1 MKSGCR
7 RGTRD
12 YPALMTDA
20 AKTRAPAGDG
30 GAWDVT
36 RRPIAAVDLGTNNCR
51 LLVARVDAGGLTV
64 VDSFSRIVRLGEGL
78 ERSGQLDE
86 AAIQRTIHALRIC
99 ARIMARHQVAEARCV
114 ATEACRRAANGESFV
129 TRARLASGLVLEILD
144 QDEEARLG
152 LLGCLTLADRGYDQF
167 LMMDVGGG
175 STELAWFRPG
185 GGHTDLV
192 NLSVPVGVVT
202 LAERYGSDP
211 DDAGYQAMQEA
222 VWRALDA
229 HPLVRRIEAEL
240 TAGLRVQAIGTS
252 GTVTTLAALYLQL
265 ARYDRRQVDGLWLPP
280 AALAAVA
287 GELRATD
294 TAARARD
301 PCIGAGRA
309 DLVVAGAAIV
319 QALYARFPFTA
330 LRVADRGLREGILA
344 SLMGERLDTALTRQL
359 GPPSGA
365 SVA

>member
-1 MKSGCR
+1 MKDVGAPNDAV
-7 RGTRD
+7 GD
-12 YPALMTDA
+12 PAA
-20 AKTRAPAGDG
+20 SA
-30 GAWDVT
+30 DVT

-51 LLVARVDAGGLTV
+51 LLVARVDGDGLTV

-78 ERSGQLDE
+78 ERTGKLDE
-86 AAIQRTIHALRIC
+86 TAIQRTIHALRIC

-114 ATEACRRAANGESFV
+114 ATEACRRAVNGESFV
-129 TRARLASGLVLEILD
+129 TRARLASGLALEILD
-144 QDEEARLG
+144 QEEEARLG
-152 LLGCLTLADRGYDQF
+152 LLGCLTLADRRFEQF

-175 STELAWFRPG
+175 STELAWFRPAPT
-185 GGHTDLV
+185 HTEIV

-202 LAERYGSDP
+202 LAERFGSDP
-211 DDAGYQAMQEA
+211 DDAGYRAMQETL
-222 VWRALDA
+222 WRALDA
-229 HPLVRRIEAEL
+229 HPAVRRIDAEL
-240 TAGLRVQAIGTS
+240 AGAPQLQAIGTS
-252 GTVTTLAALYLQL
+252 GTVTTLAALYLHL

-280 AALAAVA
+280 AALEQVA
-287 GELRATD
+287 GELRLRD
-294 TAARARD
+294 TAARARE

-344 SLMGERLDTALTRQL
+344 GLMGERLDTALTRQL

>member
-1 MKSGCR
+1 MSDAPPSG
-7 RGTRD
+7 TIHAATAP
-12 YPALMTDA
+12 PA
-20 AKTRAPAGDG
+20 
-30 GAWDVT
+30 DVT

-51 LLVARVDAGGLTV
+51 LLVARAEGGGFTV

-78 ERSGQLDE
+78 ARSGALGE
-86 AAIQRTIHALRIC
+86 TAIQRTIHALRIC

-114 ATEACRRAANGESFV
+114 ATEACRRATNAESFV
-129 TRARLASGLVLEILD
+129 ARARLASGLALEVLD

-152 LLGCLTLADRGYDQF
+152 LLGCLTLADRAFDQF

-175 STELAWFRPG
+175 STELAWFRPAGAG
-185 GGHTDLV
+185 GEVV

-211 DDAGYQAMQEA
+211 DDVGYRAMQEA
-222 VWRALDA
+222 LLRAVDA
-229 HPLVRRIEAEL
+229 HPVSRRLDEGI
-240 TAGLRVQAIGTS
+240 AGGRRLQAIGTS
-252 GTVTTLAALYLQL
+252 GTVTTLAALYLEL
-265 ARYDRRQVDGLWLPP
+265 ARYDRRQIDGLWLPP
-280 AALAAVA
+280 EALAGVA
-287 GELRATD
+287 GVLRSRD
-294 TAARARD
+294 TAQRARE

-319 QALYARFPFTA
+319 EALYRRFPFEA

-344 SLMGERLDTALTRQL
+344 SLMGERLDTALNRQL

>member
-1 MKSGCR
+1 MKDVAPP
-7 RGTRD
+7 GTS
-12 YPALMTDA
+12 ATDVDA
-20 AKTRAPAGDG
+20 TR
-30 GAWDVT
+30 DVT

-51 LLVARVDAGGLTV
+51 LLVARVDGDRFTV

-78 ERSGQLDE
+78 ERTGKLDE
-86 AAIQRTIHALRIC
+86 AAVQRTIHALRIC
-99 ARIMARHQVAEARCV
+99 ARIMARHAVAEARCV
-114 ATEACRRAANGESFV
+114 ATEACRRASDGGDFV
-129 TRARLASGLVLEILD
+129 ARARLASGLTLEILD
-144 QDEEARLG
+144 QEEEARLG
-152 LLGCLTLADRGYDQF
+152 LLGCLTLADRRFEQF

-185 GGHTDLV
+185 VGQTEIV

-202 LAERYGSDP
+202 LAERFGSDP
-211 DDAGYQAMQEA
+211 DDAGYLAMQET

-229 HPLVRRIEAEL
+229 HPTTRRIDDEFAHS
-240 TAGLRVQAIGTS
+240 GRVQAIGTS
-252 GTVTTLAALYLQL
+252 GTVTTLAALYLHL

-280 AALAAVA
+280 TALGQVA
-287 GELRATD
+287 GELRARD
-294 TAARARD
+294 TAARARE

-344 SLMGERLDTALTRQL
+344 SLMGERLDTALSRQL
-359 GPPSGA
+359 GPPFGA

>member
-1 MKSGCR
+1 MK
-7 RGTRD
+7 D
-12 YPALMTDA
+12 PAFSSPSANETEGL
-20 AKTRAPAGDG
+20 G
-30 GAWDVT
+30 DVT
-36 RRPIAAVDLGTNNCR
+36 RRPVAAVDLGTNNCR
-51 LLVARVDAGGLTV
+51 LLVARVDGDGLTV

-78 ERSGQLDE
+78 ERTGRLDE
-86 AAIQRTIHALRIC
+86 ASIQRTIHALRIC

-114 ATEACRRAANGESFV
+114 ATEACRRAVNGEGFV
-129 TRARLASGLVLEILD
+129 ARARLASGLALEILD
-144 QDEEARLG
+144 QEEEARLG
-152 LLGCLTLADRGYDQF
+152 LLGCLALADRCFEQF

-175 STELAWFRPG
+175 STELAWFRPERG
-185 GGHTDLV
+185 RTEIV

-202 LAERYGSDP
+202 LAERFGSDP
-211 DDAGYQAMQEA
+211 DDAGYAAMQDTLL
-222 VWRALDA
+222 RALDA
-229 HPLVRRIEAEL
+229 HPAVRRIDAEMG
-240 TAGLRVQAIGTS
+240 ACRGLQAIGTS
-252 GTVTTLAALYLQL
+252 GTVTTLAALYLHL

-280 AALAAVA
+280 GALSDVAA
-287 GELRATD
+287 ELRARD

-319 QALYARFPFTA
+319 QALYTRFPFTA

>member
-1 MKSGCR
+1 MNDMPPPSR
-7 RGTRD
+7 T
-12 YPALMTDA
+12 AVEAEASL
-20 AKTRAPAGDG
+20 
-30 GAWDVT
+30 DVT

-51 LLVARVDAGGLTV
+51 LLVAQVEGDGFAV

-78 ERSGQLDE
+78 GRTGALDE

-99 ARIMARHQVAEARCV
+99 ARIMARHRVAEARCV

-129 TRARLASGLVLEILD
+129 ARARLASGLALEILD

-152 LLGCLTLADRGYDQF
+152 LLGCLALAERSFAQF

-175 STELAWFRPG
+175 STELAWFRPDG
-185 GGHTDLV
+185 ARTEIV

-202 LAERYGSDP
+202 LAERFGSDP
-211 DDAGYQAMQEA
+211 DEAGYRAMQETMWA
-222 VWRALDA
+222 ALDA
-229 HPLVRRIEAEL
+229 HPAVARID
-240 TAGLRVQAIGTS
+240 AGLRDGGRLQGIGTS
-252 GTVTTLAALYLQL
+252 GTVTTLAALYLHL

-280 AALAAVA
+280 AALDGVA
-287 GELRATD
+287 RELRARD
-294 TAARARD
+294 TAMRARE
-301 PCIGAGRA
+301 PCIGVGRA

-319 QALYARFPFTA
+319 QALYARFPFAA

-344 SLMGERLDTALTRQL
+344 SLMGERLDTALNRQL
-359 GPPSGA
+359 GPPPGA

>member
-1 MKSGCR
+1 MK
-7 RGTRD
+7 D
-12 YPALMTDA
+12 VVPPN
-20 AKTRAPAGDG
+20 APAGDL
-30 GAWDVT
+30 GAGPDVT

-51 LLVARVDAGGLTV
+51 LLVAQVDGDGFTV
-64 VDSFSRIVRLGEGL
+64 IDSFSRIVRLGEGL
-78 ERSGQLDE
+78 ERTGKLDE

-114 ATEACRRAANGESFV
+114 ATEACRRAVNGESFV
-129 TRARLASGLVLEILD
+129 TRARLASGISLEILD
-144 QDEEARLG
+144 QEEEARLG
-152 LLGCLTLADRGYDQF
+152 LLGCLTLADRRFEQF

-175 STELAWFRPG
+175 STEIAWFRPAV
-185 GGHTDLV
+185 GHTEIV

-202 LAERYGSDP
+202 LAERFGSDP
-211 DDAGYQAMQEA
+211 DDAGYRAMQETL
-222 VWRALDA
+222 WRALDA
-229 HPLVRRIEAEL
+229 HPAVRRIDTEL
-240 TAGLRVQAIGTS
+240 TSGARRVQAIGTS
-252 GTVTTLAALYLQL
+252 GTVTTLAALYLHL

-280 AALAAVA
+280 TTLEQVA
-287 GELRATD
+287 GELRSRD
-294 TAARARD
+294 TAARARE